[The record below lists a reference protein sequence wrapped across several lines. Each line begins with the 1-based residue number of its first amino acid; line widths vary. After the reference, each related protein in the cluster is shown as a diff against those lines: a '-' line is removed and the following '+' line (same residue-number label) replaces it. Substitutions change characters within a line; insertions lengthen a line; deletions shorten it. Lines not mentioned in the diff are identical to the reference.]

1 MSSASLEIQKS
12 KLADIQNV
20 VTAISN
26 TRPEAPSPYI
36 NTHHF
41 SPGIYIRA
49 FYGVKGSVVVSQI
62 HLHEHMTILA
72 AGHCRVVSTMQNEE
86 RIDVYKDFAIMTTPP
101 NTKRALYFLE
111 NTTIITVHQNPD
123 DCRDIPELEKRLVVD
138 SFEEII

>member
-1 MSSASLEIQKS
+1 MSTAILDIQKS
-12 KLADIQNV
+12 KLADIQDV
-20 VTAISN
+20 VTAISS
-26 TRPEAPSPYI
+26 TRPDAPSPYI

-62 HLHEHMTILA
+62 HLHEHITILA
-72 AGHCRVVSTMQNEE
+72 AGHCRVVSTIQNEE
-86 RIDVYKDFAIMTTPP
+86 RVDVYKDFAIMTTPP
-101 NTKRALYFLE
+101 HTKRALYFLE

-138 SFEEII
+138 SFEEIV

>member
-1 MSSASLEIQKS
+1 MSTAILDIQKS
-12 KLADIQNV
+12 KLADIQDV
-20 VTAISN
+20 VTAIST
-26 TRPEAPSPYI
+26 TRPDAPSPYI

-49 FYGVKGSVVVSQI
+49 FYGIKGSVVVSQI
-62 HLHEHMTILA
+62 HLHEHITILA

-86 RIDVYKDFAIMTTPP
+86 RVDVYKDFAIMTTPP
-101 NTKRALYFLE
+101 HTKRALYFLE

-138 SFEEII
+138 SFEEIV

>member
-1 MSSASLEIQKS
+1 MSTAILDIQKS
-12 KLADIQNV
+12 KLADIQDV
-20 VTAISN
+20 VTAISS
-26 TRPEAPSPYI
+26 TRPDAPSPYI

-49 FYGVKGSVVVSQI
+49 FYGIKGSVVVSQI
-62 HLHEHMTILA
+62 HLHEHITILA

-86 RIDVYKDFAIMTTPP
+86 RVDVYKDFAIMTTPP
-101 NTKRALYFLE
+101 HTKRALYFLE

-138 SFEEII
+138 SFEEIV

>member
-1 MSSASLEIQKS
+1 MSTAILDIQKS
-12 KLADIQNV
+12 KLEDIQDV

-26 TRPEAPSPYI
+26 TRPDAPSPYI

-62 HLHEHMTILA
+62 HLHEHITILA

-101 NTKRALYFLE
+101 HTKRALYFLE
-111 NTTIITVHQNPD
+111 NTTII
-123 DCRDIPELEKRLVVD
+123 L
-138 SFEEII
+138 

>member
-1 MSSASLEIQKS
+1 MSTAILDIQKS

-20 VTAISN
+20 VTAISS
-26 TRPEAPSPYI
+26 TRPDAPSPYI

-49 FYGVKGSVVVSQI
+49 FYGLKGSVVVSQI
-62 HLHEHMTILA
+62 HLHEHITILA

-86 RIDVYKDFAIMTTPP
+86 RVDVYKDFAIMTTPP
-101 NTKRALYFLE
+101 HTKRALYFLE

-138 SFEEII
+138 SFEEIV

>member
-1 MSSASLEIQKS
+1 MSTAILDIQKS
-12 KLADIQNV
+12 KLADIQDV
-20 VTAISN
+20 VTAISS
-26 TRPEAPSPYI
+26 TRPDAPSPYI

-62 HLHEHMTILA
+62 HLHEHITILA

-86 RIDVYKDFAIMTTPP
+86 RVDVYKDFAIMTTPP
-101 NTKRALYFLE
+101 HTKRALYFLE

-138 SFEEII
+138 SFEEIV

>member
-1 MSSASLEIQKS
+1 MSTAILDIQKS
-12 KLADIQNV
+12 KLADIQDV
-20 VTAISN
+20 VTAISS
-26 TRPEAPSPYI
+26 TRPDAPSPYI

-49 FYGVKGSVVVSQI
+49 FYGIKGSIVVSQI
-62 HLHEHMTILA
+62 HLHEHITILA

-86 RIDVYKDFAIMTTPP
+86 RVDVYKDFAIMTTPP
-101 NTKRALYFLE
+101 HTKRALYFLE

-138 SFEEII
+138 SFEEIV

>member
-1 MSSASLEIQKS
+1 MSTAILDIQKS

-20 VTAISN
+20 VTAISS
-26 TRPEAPSPYI
+26 TRPDAPSPYI

-49 FYGVKGSVVVSQI
+49 FYGIKGSVVVSQI
-62 HLHEHMTILA
+62 HLHEHITILA

-86 RIDVYKDFAIMTTPP
+86 RVDVYKDFAIMTTPP
-101 NTKRALYFLE
+101 HTKRALYFLE

-138 SFEEII
+138 SFEEIV

>member
-1 MSSASLEIQKS
+1 MSTAILDIQKS

-20 VTAISN
+20 VTAISS
-26 TRPEAPSPYI
+26 TRPDAPSPYI

-62 HLHEHMTILA
+62 HLHEHITILA

-86 RIDVYKDFAIMTTPP
+86 RVDVYKDFAIMTTPP
-101 NTKRALYFLE
+101 HTKRALYFLE

-138 SFEEII
+138 SFEEIV